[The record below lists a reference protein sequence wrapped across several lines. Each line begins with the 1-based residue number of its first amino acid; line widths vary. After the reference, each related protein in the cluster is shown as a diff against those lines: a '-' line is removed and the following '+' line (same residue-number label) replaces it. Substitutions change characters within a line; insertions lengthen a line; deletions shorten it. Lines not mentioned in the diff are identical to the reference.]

1 MIVVFNVHF
10 NFYLLFD
17 CAEYYLGH
25 RGSLIFAG
33 TCRIQFPDQGS
44 NLGPCIGSSES
55 QPLDHQGS
63 VIFKFQICN
72 LSEYIWDSSRLL
84 PVATGSFLNTHTH
97 THTHTQI
104 LMCVLCPVAQSCPTL
119 CDPVDYCPPG
129 SSVHGILQAR
139 VLDWVAI
146 SFSRGSSRPRGR
158 TWVSCIE
165 SRLFTIWATREV
177 NYGEWGHKWNDLH
190 SFLCGLLSDIH
201 AK

>member
-84 PVATGSFLNTHTH
+84 HVATGSFLNTHTH

-139 VLDWVAI
+139 ILEWVAMP
-146 SFSRGSSRPRGR
+146 SSRGSSQPRDELR
-158 TWVSCIE
+158 SPTLQAE
-165 SRLFTIWATREV
+165 
-177 NYGEWGHKWNDLH
+177 
-190 SFLCGLLSDIH
+190 SFLSELPGHSRFICNTSNLKSNCSSLNSVGR
-201 AK
+201 

>member
-84 PVATGSFLNTHTH
+84 HVATGSFLNTHTH
-97 THTHTQI
+97 THTHTHV
-104 LMCVLCPVAQSCPTL
+104 CAVPSR
-119 CDPVDYCPPG
+119 
-129 SSVHGILQAR
+129 SVMSNS
-139 VLDWVAI
+139 VW
-146 SFSRGSSRPRGR
+146 P
-158 TWVSCIE
+158 
-165 SRLFTIWATREV
+165 
-177 NYGEWGHKWNDLH
+177 
-190 SFLCGLLSDIH
+190 CGLLPTRLLCPWDSPGKNTGVGCH
-201 AK
+201 ALLQGIFPTQGWT